1 MVILLMRKKI
11 IYGLA
16 ALLCVI
22 LTGCSGRK
30 IVDIRVVSTTDVHGY
45 IFDKDILT
53 GNDRRGSMA
62 KVATFI
68 RQERKNNKNL
78 IYLDAGD
85 ILQGSLEAYQD
96 VTAQYYRTSLLAE
109 AYNILGCNAM
119 ALGNHD
125 LAAGTQCF
133 ERFMMDAKFP
143 VLGGNICFDTY
154 GDYIPPYTVL
164 KKGGVTIGIIGLTT
178 PSVMYSQPWERFGE
192 LTAADPVKT
201 AQFYIDKLRDKVDV
215 LIGLF
220 HSGYS
225 GGRVYDETVYDQF
238 TKKLVNE
245 TTGFDLIVFGHD
257 HSRFF
262 RKEVNADGDSILM
275 MNTSQHAE
283 RVAVTTLHV
292 DRTQGGRPKVSTIG
306 GELVDVTSLEPDAEF
321 VNAVSGWYDDVC
333 HYADSIIGSVAVP
346 LESNGS
352 LWRNNS
358 INDYIHQIQMGFFA
372 AQVSLATPV
381 TVNPP
386 VPAGNL
392 QIRDVYNIIKSETTL
407 VSVMLKGSEI
417 RDALEYSATSCYEDL
432 SKKPDRLLRSRGAQS
447 ALTAAGI
454 NYTIDVTKPVGKR
467 VTITSLAD
475 GTPFNP
481 DKMYRTT
488 VSSALYVQDGS
499 ALYRGTGLS
508 RDEMKSRFNSTSEAD
523 LRYYILTDI
532 SLKRDAGKAIKPER
546 AGSWKLVPEKVVS
559 GYLAKD
565 TLATTNNRFIR
576 Q

>member
-1 MVILLMRKKI
+1 MVILLMKKKTTI
-11 IYGLA
+11 WLVA
-16 ALLCVI
+16 FMCLV
-22 LTGCSGRK
+22 LTACSGRK
-30 IVDIRVVSTTDVHGY
+30 VVDIRVVSTTDVHGY

-68 RQERKNNKNL
+68 KEERKNNKNL

-85 ILQGSLEAYQD
+85 ILQGSIEAYQD

-109 AYNILGCNAM
+109 AYNLLGCNAM

-125 LAAGTQCF
+125 IAAGTACF

-143 VLGGNICFDTY
+143 VLGGNICFDAY
-154 GDYIPPYTVL
+154 GDYIPPYTVF

-220 HSGYS
+220 HSGYG

-245 TTGFDLIVFGHD
+245 TAGFDLIVFGHD
-257 HSRFF
+257 HQRFF
-262 RKEVNADGDSILM
+262 RKEVNANGDSILM

-292 DRTQGGRPKVSTIG
+292 DRSQGGRPKVSTIG

-321 VNAVSGWYDDVC
+321 LSAVSGWYDDVC

-346 LESNGS
+346 LESNGT

-358 INDYIHQIQMGFFA
+358 MNDYIHQTQMGFFA

-392 QIRDVYNIIKSETTL
+392 QIRDVYNIIRNETTL

-432 SKKPDRLLRSRGAQS
+432 SKKPDHLLRSRGAQN

-467 VTITSLAD
+467 VTITSLSD

-508 RDEMKSRFNSTSEAD
+508 RDEMKARFNSTSDAD
-523 LRYYILTDI
+523 LRYYILTDLSLKRESGI
-532 SLKRDAGKAIKPER
+532 SLKPQR
-546 AGSWKLVPEKVVS
+546 AGSWKLIPEKVVS

-565 TLATTNNRFIR
+565 TLTTTNNRFIR